1 MSLRRAIKAQGLG
14 NFLKLGLAIATS
26 AKVTPA
32 PVPQNEGLRAAR
44 VNETGLI
51 GRDVSAQF
59 EIFTETAKLI
69 TGSEKAM
76 LNLLD
81 GVCQY
86 TISSVGENFDP
97 LLGVPQTMTFCQY
110 ALLSP
115 EPLLVP
121 DAGKDPRFADTPL
134 TKPPLNCRSYAGFPL
149 NTSDGVVLGTLCAI
163 DSAPRSLDED
173 QIRMMRKLATNA
185 AAQIQLMVE
194 QSNLTA
200 SRVAT
205 MLGKF
210 RQFAPKGTLDELT
223 GFLDFCARGT
233 ALPEMIGILE
243 RDGIIQSGDNGW
255 HLTRDG
261 TDLRIEL
268 GLAPETYRGSDQSL
282 APQGGGLDDLL
293 GKLE

>member
-14 NFLKLGLAIATS
+14 NVMKLGLAIATS

-32 PVPQNEGLRAAR
+32 PAPDNEGLRATR

-51 GRDVSAQF
+51 GRDVSTQF
-59 EIFTETAKLI
+59 EIFTEVAKLI
-69 TGSEKAM
+69 MRCDNAM

-81 GVCQY
+81 GACQY
-86 TISSVGENFDP
+86 TISGAGQNFDP
-97 LLGVPQTMTFCQY
+97 LLGVPQDMTFCQY

-115 EPLLVP
+115 EPVLVP
-121 DAGKDPRFADTPL
+121 DANADPRFAGTPL
-134 TKPPLNCRSYAGFPL
+134 TKPPLNCRGYAGFPL
-149 NTSDGVVLGTLCAI
+149 NTADGVVLGTLCGTH
-163 DSAPRSLDED
+163 PEPLSLTNS
-173 QIRMMRKLATNA
+173 QVRLMRKLATTA
-185 AAQIQLMVE
+185 AAQIQMMVD

-205 MLGKF
+205 MLAKF
-210 RQFAPKGTLDELT
+210 RQFAPDGTLDELI

-233 ALPEMIGILE
+233 ALPDVIDMME
-243 RDGIIQSGDNGW
+243 RDGIITAIDGGW
-255 HLTRDG
+255 QLTRDG
-261 TDLRIEL
+261 TDLRSAL

>member
-14 NFLKLGLAIATS
+14 NVMKLGLAIATS

-32 PVPQNEGLRAAR
+32 PVPDNEGLRATR

-59 EIFTETAKLI
+59 EIFTEVAKLI
-69 TGSEKAM
+69 MRCDNAM

-81 GVCQY
+81 GAGQY
-86 TISSVGENFDP
+86 TISGAGQNFDP
-97 LLGVPQTMTFCQY
+97 LLGVPQDMTFCQY

-115 EPLLVP
+115 EPVLVP
-121 DAGKDPRFADTPL
+121 DANADPRFASTPL
-134 TKPPLNCRSYAGFPL
+134 TKPPLNCRGYAGFPL
-149 NTSDGVVLGTLCAI
+149 NTADGVVLGTLCGTH
-163 DSAPRSLDED
+163 PEPLSLTNS
-173 QIRMMRKLATNA
+173 QVRLMRKLATTA
-185 AAQIQLMVE
+185 AAQIQMMVD

-205 MLGKF
+205 MLAKF
-210 RQFAPKGTLDELT
+210 RQFAPDGTLDELI

-233 ALPEMIGILE
+233 ALPDVIDMME
-243 RDGIIQSGDNGW
+243 RDGIITAIEGGW
-255 HLTRDG
+255 QLTRDG
-261 TDLRIEL
+261 TDLRSAL

>member
-32 PVPQNEGLRAAR
+32 PRPDNEGLRTAR
-44 VNETGLI
+44 VHETGLI
-51 GRDVSAQF
+51 GRDVSTQF
-59 EIFTETAKLI
+59 EIFTEVAKLI
-69 TGSEKAM
+69 MRCDNAM

-81 GVCQY
+81 GACQY
-86 TISSVGENFDP
+86 TISGAGQNFDP
-97 LLGVPQTMTFCQY
+97 LLGVPQDMTFCQY

-115 EPLLVP
+115 EPMLVL
-121 DAGKDPRFADTPL
+121 DAAEDPRFAGTPL
-134 TKPPLNCRSYAGFPL
+134 TKPPINCRGYAGFPL
-149 NTSDGVVLGTLCAI
+149 NTADGVVLGTLCGT
-163 DSAPRSLDED
+163 DSQPLLLTDE
-173 QIRMMRKLATNA
+173 QIRMMRKLATTA
-185 AAQIQLMVE
+185 AGQIQMMVE

-210 RQFAPKGTLDELT
+210 RQFAPDGTLDELI

-233 ALPEMIGILE
+233 ALPDAINMMN
-243 RDGIIQSGDNGW
+243 RDGIITASDDGW
-255 HLTRDG
+255 RLTRDG
-261 TDLRIEL
+261 TDLRSAL
-268 GLAPETYRGSDQSL
+268 GLAPETYRGSDQSQ

>member
-1 MSLRRAIKAQGLG
+1 MSLRRAIRAQGFS

-26 AKVTPA
+26 AKVAPA
-32 PVPQNEGLRAAR
+32 PVPENESLRAAR
-44 VNETGLI
+44 VSETGLI

-69 TGSEKAM
+69 TGCEKAM

-81 GVCQY
+81 GACQY
-86 TISSVGENFDP
+86 TISGAGENFDP
-97 LLGVPQTMTFCQY
+97 LLGVPQNMTFCQY

-115 EPLLVP
+115 EPVLVP
-121 DAGKDPRFADTPL
+121 DAAEDPRFADTPL
-134 TKPPLNCRSYAGFPL
+134 TKPPLNCRSYSGFPL
-149 NTSDGVVLGTLCAI
+149 NTPDGVVLGTLCAI
-163 DSAPRSLDED
+163 DPAPRSLDDD

-185 AAQIQLMVE
+185 AAQIQMMVE
-194 QSNLTA
+194 QTNLTA

-210 RQFAPKGTLDELT
+210 RQFAPEGTLDELI

-233 ALPEMIGILE
+233 ALPATLGILE
-243 RDGIIQSGDNGW
+243 RDGIIEPDGDGW
-255 HLTRDG
+255 RLTRDG
-261 TDLRIEL
+261 TDLRTEL

-293 GKLE
+293 GKLD